1 MKLRECPTYFAVS
14 STYFGALTVVFVIGF
29 PSPTQKQ
36 LLEEN
41 ILTYELLPIFA
52 SISHLTRV
60 IGLIAAPVLVQF
72 GYNLKV
78 VTTVSCL
85 FGMAGYLLIIF
96 AETAALVIIG
106 VALAGLYT
114 GITTISL
121 ITYIAEITVDDQRR
135 VLSGAYGFCIRI
147 GLFIAYLAGVWLPF
161 RWLAALGLIQISIF
175 CFLFILNPLSPV
187 WYIRQGLDE
196 KARKILIYL
205 HGSDFDSDTQ
215 IQKLKTESIND
226 TPNWIESFKS
236 LKEWKVLKPTIL
248 MVIVASLKSLGGH
261 EAMVSF
267 SSHILENQQAMD
279 PKLASLFYPIFLI
292 AGAIVCIFLLNSCKQ
307 KWLLIVS
314 SLLLAC
320 SHISMAAYYYVS
332 DNYLHCKLLPSQIC
346 LSLSFWPIFNIAL
359 FAFSYSLGWGLVYF
373 SLLGVMFT
381 VHREFSTAITEMI
394 NNLASYL
401 VVIIFFYLLSNLG
414 GFATFLIFS
423 CNYIFAIV
431 FVYFFIKV

>member
-1 MKLRECPTYFAVS
+1 M
-14 STYFGALTVVFVIGF
+14 
-29 PSPTQKQ
+29 
-36 LLEEN
+36 
-41 ILTYELLPIFA
+41 
-52 SISHLTRV
+52 
-60 IGLIAAPVLVQF
+60 
-72 GYNLKV
+72 
-78 VTTVSCL
+78 
-85 FGMAGYLLIIF
+85 
-96 AETAALVIIG
+96 
-106 VALAGLYT
+106 YT
-114 GITTISL
+114 GITTIFL

-401 VVIIFFYLLSNLG
+401 VVMNHKLGNCIVIKLVVDLEYFELQKVNKLRAFKIRKTYIMASFHMRTFKIIYRKLLVSY
-414 GFATFLIFS
+414 FLLLFLFS
-423 CNYIFAIV
+423 KLSDVSLNGA
-431 FVYFFIKV
+431 